1 MPDSSRTRSGWFW
14 VFIAACVL
22 VCVLIVISNST
33 GNRETA
39 DADLGETKR
48 SDTTV
53 EGNGRGSVRHSPDSR
68 RSKSADSQDLSAEEV
83 VAGKLRQF
91 GANHRNLVHAL
102 AEHFK
107 YEVPDDV
114 ERFFDAVEGGNWEEI
129 NAAHE
134 ALLLRKDQ
142 LNQPRSPE
150 LYQIWRPIQEA
161 WGAARE
167 AHNWPPQ
174 RLLDYGQAVLGSLRP
189 GMVYVGGTDPGCFI
203 PTFLNE
209 TSEGERHV
217 VLTQNALADG
227 SYLDYLNFIYKD
239 RMNAL
244 TPDDLQ
250 RAFQE
255 YTADAQKR
263 FQHDQQFPDEPK
275 QMRPGE
281 EFHMD
286 ENNKI
291 SVSGQVAVMT
301 MNEALFQKLMDKNPD
316 ASFAIEQ
323 SFAFTSIYSNAAPLG
338 PLLELRVQDTGDTLT
353 TEHAAQSV
361 GYWRGISQQLLSD
374 PEAANSA
381 EVRMA
386 YVKAAS
392 EQAALFLDRQLT
404 SEAGQTY
411 EIAIQLAASSP
422 KVSDYAK
429 WLIPV
434 VENALKIT
442 PENQQYLELLNRLRA
457 AKKN

>member
-1 MPDSSRTRSGWFW
+1 VILWLLSNLTGKGPT
-14 VFIAACVL
+14 VAAD
-22 VCVLIVISNST
+22 
-33 GNRETA
+33 R
-39 DADLGETKR
+39 GETKR
-48 SDTTV
+48 LDATV
-53 EGNGRGSVRHSPDSR
+53 EDKGVGSVRTSEASR
-68 RSKSADSQDLSAEEV
+68 RSKSAHSQNLTAEEV

-91 GANHRNLVHAL
+91 GASHRKLTHAL

-107 YEVPDDV
+107 SEMPDEV

-134 ALLLRKDQ
+134 ALLLSKDQ
-142 LNQPRSPE
+142 LNQPRLPE
-150 LYQIWRPIQEA
+150 LHQIWRPIQEA

-167 AHNWPPQ
+167 AHNWPAQ
-174 RLLDYGQAVLGSLRP
+174 ELLDYGQAVLGSLRP

-209 TSEGERHV
+209 TSEGEHHV

-227 SYLDYLNFIYKD
+227 SYLDYLNFVYD
-239 RMNAL
+239 NRLNTL
-244 TPDDLQ
+244 GHDDSE

-255 YTADAQKR
+255 YIADAQKR
-263 FQHDQQFPDEPK
+263 FQHDQEFPDEPK
-275 QMRPGE
+275 RMRPGE
-281 EFHMD
+281 ESHIG

-291 SVSGQVAVMT
+291 SVAGPAAVMAI
-301 MNEALFQKLMDKNPD
+301 NETLFQKLMDKNPD
-316 ASFAIEQ
+316 TSFAIEQ
-323 SFAFTSIYSNAAPLG
+323 SFAFTSIYSNTAPLG
-338 PLLELRVQDTGDTLT
+338 PLLELRIQDTRDELT
-353 TEHAAQSV
+353 TERAAQSV
-361 GYWRGISQQLLSD
+361 DYWRTISQQLLSD
-374 PEAANSA
+374 AEAANSS

-392 EQAALFLDRQLT
+392 EQAALFLDRHLT

-411 EIAIQLAASSP
+411 EIAIQLASSSP
-422 KVSDYAK
+422 NASDYAK

-442 PENQQYLELLNRLRA
+442 PENQKCLDLLKRLQA

>member
-134 ALLLRKDQ
+134 ALLLSKDQ

-150 LYQIWRPIQEA
+150 LHQIWRPVQEA

-167 AHNWPPQ
+167 VHNWPAQ
-174 RLLDYGQAVLGSLRP
+174 KLLDYGQAVLGSLRP

-209 TSEGERHV
+209 TSEGEHHV
-217 VLTQNALADG
+217 VLTQNALVDD
-227 SYLDYLNFIYKD
+227 SYLDYLNFVYD
-239 RMNAL
+239 TRLNTLGHDDSERAL
-244 TPDDLQ
+244 
-250 RAFQE
+250 QE
-255 YTADAQKR
+255 YIADAQKR

-275 QMRPGE
+275 QIRPGE
-281 EFHMD
+281 EFHVG

-291 SVSGQVAVMT
+291 SVAGPVAVMAI
-301 MNEALFQKLMDKNPD
+301 NEALFQRLMDKNPD

-338 PLLELRVQDTGDTLT
+338 PLLELRVQEAGDPLT

-361 GYWRGISQQLLSD
+361 GYWREVSQQLLSD
-374 PEAANSA
+374 SEAANSSD
-381 EVRMA
+381 VRMA

-392 EQAALFLDRQLT
+392 EQAALFLDRHLT

-411 EIAIQLAASSP
+411 EIAIQLASSSP
-422 KVSDYAK
+422 NASDYAK

-442 PENQQYLELLNRLRA
+442 PENPQYVDLLKRLQT
-457 AKKN
+457 AKKK